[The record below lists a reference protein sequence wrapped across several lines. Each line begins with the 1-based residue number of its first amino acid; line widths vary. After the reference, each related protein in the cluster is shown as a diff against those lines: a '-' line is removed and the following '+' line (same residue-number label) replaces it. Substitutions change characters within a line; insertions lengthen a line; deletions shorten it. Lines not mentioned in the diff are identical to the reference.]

1 MEIWIGLGMFG
12 GLIAALLIG
21 IPVAYSLLL
30 VATASLV
37 LVGGGLGGLDLIA
50 TTAWGSVAS
59 FTLTAVPVFILMG
72 AIISVSGMGA
82 RLYRALSTALH
93 GMPGGLAVATTLA
106 CTIMAATSGSSVATA
121 AAIGGFAIKEMRR
134 YGYRD
139 SDASGAVAAG
149 GTLGILIPPS
159 IPMIVYGIIAGQS
172 IGKLF
177 MAGIVPGILMAFA
190 FALYQVLLAMR
201 RQRDLMQREP
211 AAADLRPVSLRER
224 IAALKDIV
232 PMAILIWIILGSM
245 YTGFATP
252 TESAALGTVA
262 SLVIS
267 GAVYRELT
275 WEKVREVLRATARG
289 SVMVLMII
297 AGAMVFGYVMTTT
310 QVAAAI
316 AQWVANSAL
325 PPWALFISINV
336 LLIFLGCFMETL
348 SIIVV
353 TMPILVP
360 IVSALGW
367 DLIWFG
373 IILTI
378 NMEMALIHPPV
389 GLNLF
394 VVQGV
399 APDIRLIRIIIG
411 ALPYV
416 FIMAAVL
423 ILIAV
428 YPSIATG
435 LLALQTGAVR

>member
-1 MEIWIGLGMFG
+1 MEIWVGMAMFG
-12 GLIAALLIG
+12 GLLAALLIG

-30 VATASLV
+30 TATASLLV
-37 LVGGGLGGLDLIA
+37 VGGGLPALDLIA
-50 TTAWGSVAS
+50 STAWGSVAT

-82 RLYRALSTALH
+82 RLYGALSTVLH

-106 CTIMAATSGSSVATA
+106 CAIMAATSGSSVATA

-134 YGYRD
+134 FGYRD
-139 SDASGAVAAG
+139 SDAAGAVAAG

-159 IPMIVYGIIAGQS
+159 IPMIVYGVIAGQS

-177 MAGIVPGILMAFA
+177 IAGIVPGILMALSFGL
-190 FALYQVLLAMR
+190 FQVLLAMR
-201 RQRDLMQREP
+201 RRAREGG
-211 AAADLRPVSLRER
+211 AADTRRVGLRER
-224 IAALKDIV
+224 ITALKDIV
-232 PMAILIWIILGSM
+232 PMAILIWVILGSM

-267 GAVYRELT
+267 GVVYRELT
-275 WEKVREVLRATARG
+275 WSKLHEVLRATARG

-297 AGAMVFGYVMTTT
+297 AAAMVFGYVMTTT

-316 AQWVANSAL
+316 SQWVAGSSL
-325 PPWALFISINV
+325 PPWGLFIAINV

-353 TMPILVP
+353 TMPIIVP
-360 IVSALGW
+360 IISAMGW

-373 IILTI
+373 IVLTI

-399 APDIRLIRIIIG
+399 APDIRLVRIILG

-416 FIMAAVL
+416 FIMATVL
-423 ILIAV
+423 ALVAV

-435 LLALQTGAVR
+435 LLSLQAGSMR

>member
-1 MEIWIGLGMFG
+1 MEMWIGAAMFS
-12 GLIAALLIG
+12 GLIAALLVG

-30 VATASLV
+30 VAITTLALT
-37 LVGGGLGGLDLIA
+37 GGGLPAIDLIA
-50 TTAWGSVAS
+50 STAWGAVAS

-72 AIISVSGMGA
+72 TIISVSGMGA
-82 RLYRALSTALH
+82 RLYAALSTMLH
-93 GMPGGLAVATTLA
+93 GVPGGLAVATTLA

-121 AAIGGFAIKEMRR
+121 AAIGGFSIKEMRR
-134 YGYRD
+134 FGYRD
-139 SDASGAVAAG
+139 TDACGAVAAG

-177 MAGIVPGILMAFA
+177 IAGILPGILMAFS
-190 FALYQVLLAMR
+190 FALYQVWLALRRR
-201 RQRDLMQREP
+201 RQDGALTDDRT
-211 AAADLRPVSLRER
+211 VSLRDR
-224 IAALKDIV
+224 LAAIRELL
-232 PMAILIWIILGSM
+232 PTAILIWIILGSM
-245 YTGFATP
+245 YTGYATP
-252 TESAALGTVA
+252 TESAALGTLA

-267 GAVYRELT
+267 GVVYRELT
-275 WEKVREVLRATARG
+275 WRKMLEILRATAHG
-289 SVMVLMII
+289 SVMVLAII
-297 AGAMVFGYVMTTT
+297 AAAMVFGYVMTST
-310 QVAAAI
+310 QVASAI
-316 AQWVANSAL
+316 SHAVAGSPM
-325 PPWALFISINV
+325 PPWALFISINL

-360 IVSALGW
+360 ILSALGW

-394 VVQGV
+394 VVHAV
-399 APDIRLIRIIIG
+399 APDVRVVRIMLG

-423 ILIAV
+423 ALVAV
-428 YPSIATG
+428 FPSIAT
-435 LLALQTGAVR
+435 ALIATGSAK

>member
-1 MEIWIGLGMFG
+1 MEIWVGIAMF
-12 GLIAALLIG
+12 AALLTALLVG
-21 IPVAYSLLL
+21 VPVAYSMLL
-30 VATASLV
+30 VAIASLA
-37 LVGGGLGGLDLIA
+37 LVGGGMDALGLIA
-50 TTAWGSVAS
+50 STAWGSVTS

-82 RLYRALSTALH
+82 RLYNALSTLLH

-121 AAIGGFAIKEMRR
+121 AAIGGFAIKEMQRF
-134 YGYRD
+134 GYRD
-139 SDASGAVAAG
+139 SDACGAVAAG

-177 MAGIVPGILMAFA
+177 MAGIVPGIIMSFS
-190 FALYQVLLAMR
+190 FALFQVILAMR
-201 RQRDLMQREP
+201 RRAHDTGTRST
-211 AAADLRPVSLRER
+211 LRVSVRER
-224 IAALKDIV
+224 VAALRDIV

-252 TESAALGTVA
+252 TESAALGTVG

-267 GAVYRELT
+267 GVIYRELT
-275 WEKVREVLRATARG
+275 WEKLRVALRNTARG

-297 AGAMVFGYVMTTT
+297 AAAMVFGYVMTTT

-316 AQWVANSAL
+316 SQLVVSSEL
-325 PPWALFISINV
+325 PPWALFISINA

-360 IVSALGW
+360 IISALGW

-399 APDIRLIRIIIG
+399 APNVRLGRIILG

-423 ILIAV
+423 ALIAV
-428 YPSIATG
+428 FPSLATSLG
-435 LLALQTGAVR
+435 TSPHVVPRQ

>member
-1 MEIWIGLGMFG
+1 MEIWIGIAMFA
-12 GLIAALLIG
+12 GLLTALLIG
-21 IPVAYSLLL
+21 VPVAYSMLL
-30 VATASLV
+30 VAIASLL
-37 LVGGGLGGLDLIA
+37 LVGGGMDALGLIA
-50 TTAWGSVAS
+50 STAWGAVTS

-72 AIISVSGMGA
+72 AIISVSGMGS
-82 RLYRALSTALH
+82 RLYNALSTLLH

-134 YGYRD
+134 FGYRD
-139 SDASGAVAAG
+139 SDACGAVAAG

-159 IPMIVYGIIAGQS
+159 IPMIVYGVIAGQS

-177 MAGIVPGILMAFA
+177 MAGIIPGIIMSLS
-190 FALYQVLLAMR
+190 FALYQVILAIR
-201 RQRDLMQREP
+201 RGALDAGAKSAKRVTVRDRIV
-211 AAADLRPVSLRER
+211 ALR
-224 IAALKDIV
+224 DIV
-232 PMAILIWIILGSM
+232 PMAILIWVILGSM

-252 TESAALGTVA
+252 TESAALGTVG

-267 GAVYRELT
+267 GVIYRELT
-275 WEKVREVLRATARG
+275 WEKLRLALRSTARG

-297 AGAMVFGYVMTTT
+297 AAAMVFGYVMTTT

-316 AQWVANSAL
+316 SQVVAGSGL
-325 PPWALFISINV
+325 PPWALFISINL

-360 IVSALGW
+360 IISALGW

-399 APDIRLIRIIIG
+399 VPDVKLMRIILG

-423 ILIAV
+423 ALIAV
-428 YPSIATG
+428 FPSIATSLG
-435 LLALQTGAVR
+435 HAQQVVPGR

>member
-1 MEIWIGLGMFG
+1 MEIWTGLAMFA
-12 GLIAALLIG
+12 GLLGALLIG

-30 VATASLV
+30 VATASLA
-37 LVGGGLGGLDLIA
+37 LAGGGLAGLDLIA
-50 TTAWGSVAS
+50 STAWGSVAT

-82 RLYRALSTALH
+82 RLYSALSTILH

-121 AAIGGFAIKEMRR
+121 AAIGGFSIKEMRR
-134 YGYRD
+134 FGYRD
-139 SDASGAVAAG
+139 SDACGAVAAG
-149 GTLGILIPPS
+149 GTLGILVPPS

-177 MAGIVPGILMAFA
+177 IAGIVPGILMAFS
-190 FALYQVLLAMR
+190 FALYQVTLAMR
-201 RQRDLMQREP
+201 RRARD
-211 AAADLRPVSLRER
+211 AAVDARRVTLRER
-224 IAALKDIV
+224 ITALKDIV

-252 TESAALGTVA
+252 TEAAALGTVA
-262 SLVIS
+262 SLIIS
-267 GAVYRELT
+267 GLVYRELT
-275 WEKVREVLRATARG
+275 WTKMREVLRATARG

-297 AGAMVFGYVMTTT
+297 AAAMVFGYVMTTT

-316 AQWVANSAL
+316 SQSVADSSL
-325 PPWALFISINV
+325 SPWALFISINL

-373 IILTI
+373 VILTI

-399 APDIRLIRIIIG
+399 APDIRLGRIILG

-416 FIMAAVL
+416 FIMAL
-423 ILIAV
+423 ILALIAV

-435 LLALQTGAVR
+435 LLAVQAGPVR

>member
-1 MEIWIGLGMFG
+1 MEMWIGTAMFT
-12 GLIAALLIG
+12 GLIAALLLG

-30 VATASLV
+30 VAISTLV
-37 LVGGGLGGLDLIA
+37 LTGGGLPAIDLIA
-50 TTAWGSVAS
+50 STAWGSVAT

-82 RLYRALSTALH
+82 RLYAALSTILH
-93 GMPGGLAVATTLA
+93 GVPGGLAVATTLA

-121 AAIGGFAIKEMRR
+121 AAIGGFSIKEMRR
-134 YGYRD
+134 FGYRD
-139 SDASGAVAAG
+139 SDACGAVAAG

-177 MAGIVPGILMAFA
+177 IAGIMPGILMAFS
-190 FALYQVLLAMR
+190 FATYQVWLAMR
-201 RQRDLMQREP
+201 RRAQGSVREDDRRVTPRDR
-211 AAADLRPVSLRER
+211 LR
-224 IAALKDIV
+224 ALLELL
-232 PMAILIWIILGSM
+232 PTAILIWIILGSM

-252 TESAALGTVA
+252 TESAALGTIA
-262 SLVIS
+262 SLAIS
-267 GAVYRELT
+267 GLVYRELT
-275 WEKVREVLRATARG
+275 WAKLLEILRSTARG
-289 SVMVLMII
+289 SVMVLAII
-297 AGAMVFGYVMTTT
+297 AAAMVFGYVMTST

-316 AQWVANSAL
+316 SQWVAASSL

-353 TMPILVP
+353 TMPILIP
-360 IVSALGW
+360 IISALGW

-394 VVQGV
+394 VVHAV
-399 APDIRLIRIIIG
+399 APDVRLVRIVLG

-423 ILIAV
+423 ALVAI

-435 LLALQTGAVR
+435 LLPAARAR

>member
-1 MEIWIGLGMFG
+1 MEMWIGAAMFS
-12 GLIAALLIG
+12 GLIAALLVG

-30 VATASLV
+30 VAITTLALT
-37 LVGGGLGGLDLIA
+37 GGGLPAIDLIA
-50 TTAWGSVAS
+50 STAWGAVAS

-72 AIISVSGMGA
+72 TIISVSGMGA
-82 RLYRALSTALH
+82 RLYAALSTMLH
-93 GMPGGLAVATTLA
+93 GVPGGLAVATTLA

-121 AAIGGFAIKEMRR
+121 AAIGGFSIKEMRR
-134 YGYRD
+134 FGYRD
-139 SDASGAVAAG
+139 TDACGAVAAG

-177 MAGIVPGILMAFA
+177 IAGILPGILMAFS
-190 FALYQVLLAMR
+190 FALYQVWLALRRR
-201 RQRDLMQREP
+201 RQDGALTDDRT
-211 AAADLRPVSLRER
+211 VSLRDR
-224 IAALKDIV
+224 LAAIRELL
-232 PMAILIWIILGSM
+232 PTAILIWIILGSM
-245 YTGFATP
+245 YTGYATP
-252 TESAALGTVA
+252 TESAALGTLA

-267 GAVYRELT
+267 GVVYRELT
-275 WEKVREVLRATARG
+275 WRKMLEILRATAHG
-289 SVMVLMII
+289 SVMVLAII
-297 AGAMVFGYVMTTT
+297 AAAMVFGYVMTST
-310 QVAAAI
+310 QVASAI
-316 AQWVANSAL
+316 SHAVAGSPM
-325 PPWALFISINV
+325 PPWALFISINL

-353 TMPILVP
+353 TMPILIP
-360 IVSALGW
+360 ILSALGW

-394 VVQGV
+394 VVHAV
-399 APDIRLIRIIIG
+399 APDVRVVRIMLG

-423 ILIAV
+423 ALVAV
-428 YPSIATG
+428 FPSIAT
-435 LLALQTGAVR
+435 ALIATGSAK

>member
-1 MEIWIGLGMFG
+1 MEIWVGIAMFAS
-12 GLIAALLIG
+12 LLAALLIG
-21 IPVAYSLLL
+21 IPVAYSMLL
-30 VATASLV
+30 VALASLV
-37 LVGGGLGGLDLIA
+37 LVGGGPDALSLVA
-50 TTAWGSVAS
+50 TTAWGSITS

-72 AIISVSGMGA
+72 AIISVSGMGT
-82 RLYRALSTALH
+82 RLYNALSTLLH

-121 AAIGGFAIKEMRR
+121 AAVGGFAIKEMRR
-134 YGYRD
+134 FGYRD
-139 SDASGAVAAG
+139 SDACGAVAAG

-177 MAGIVPGILMAFA
+177 MAGIVPGIMMSLS
-190 FALYQVLLAMR
+190 FALFQVILAMR
-201 RQRDLMQREP
+201 RRTRDGGTGPGKRVSMRDRFV
-211 AAADLRPVSLRER
+211 ALR
-224 IAALKDIV
+224 DIV

-252 TESAALGTVA
+252 TESAALGTIG
-262 SLVIS
+262 SLAIS
-267 GAVYRELT
+267 GVIYRELT
-275 WEKVREVLRATARG
+275 WQKLRVVLRNTARG

-297 AGAMVFGYVMTTT
+297 AAAMVFGYVMTTT
-310 QVAAAI
+310 QVASAI
-316 AQWVANSAL
+316 SQLVASSGL
-325 PPWALFISINV
+325 PPWALFISINL

-360 IVSALGW
+360 IISALGW

-399 APDIRLIRIIIG
+399 VPDVKLGRIIIG

-416 FIMAAVL
+416 FIMAGMLA
-423 ILIAV
+423 LIAIF
-428 YPSIATG
+428 PSIATSLG
-435 LLALQTGAVR
+435 QSRQAVPAR

>member
-1 MEIWIGLGMFG
+1 MEMWIGTAMFT
-12 GLIAALLIG
+12 GLIAALLVG

-30 VATASLV
+30 VAIATLV
-37 LVGGGLGGLDLIA
+37 LTGGGLPAIDLVA
-50 TTAWGSVAS
+50 STAWGSVAS

-72 AIISVSGMGA
+72 TIISVSGMGA
-82 RLYRALSTALH
+82 RLYSALSTMLH
-93 GMPGGLAVATTLA
+93 GVPGGLAVATTLA

-121 AAIGGFAIKEMRR
+121 AAIGGFSIKEMRR
-134 YGYRD
+134 FGYRD
-139 SDASGAVAAG
+139 SDACGAVAAG

-177 MAGIVPGILMAFA
+177 IAGILPGILMAFS
-190 FALYQVLLAMR
+190 FATYQVWLAMR
-201 RQRDLMQREP
+201 RRTKERTRQDERRVTLHDRL
-211 AAADLRPVSLRER
+211 AAVKELLPT
-224 IAALKDIV
+224 
-232 PMAILIWIILGSM
+232 AILIWIILGSM
-245 YTGFATP
+245 YTGYATP
-252 TESAALGTVA
+252 TESAALGTLA

-267 GAVYRELT
+267 GLVYRELT
-275 WEKVREVLRATARG
+275 WRKMLEILRATARG
-289 SVMVLMII
+289 SVMVLAII
-297 AGAMVFGYVMTTT
+297 AAAMVFGYVMTST

-316 AQWVANSAL
+316 SHWVAASSL

-353 TMPILVP
+353 TMPILIP
-360 IVSALGW
+360 IISALGW

-394 VVQGV
+394 VVHAV
-399 APDIRLIRIIIG
+399 APDVKLIRIILG

-416 FIMAAVL
+416 FIMATVLALVAVF
-423 ILIAV
+423 
-428 YPSIATG
+428 PSIATG
-435 LLALQTGAVR
+435 LLPSSGAR

>member
-1 MEIWIGLGMFG
+1 MEIWVGTAMFAGL
-12 GLIAALLIG
+12 LAALLIG

-30 VATASLV
+30 TATASLV
-37 LVGGGLGGLDLIA
+37 VVGGGLPALDLIA
-50 TTAWGSVAS
+50 STAWGSVTT

-72 AIISVSGMGA
+72 AIISVSGMGE
-82 RLYRALSTALH
+82 RLYGALSTVLH
-93 GMPGGLAVATTLA
+93 GIPGGLAVATTLA

-134 YGYRD
+134 FGYRD
-139 SDASGAVAAG
+139 SDAAGAVAAG

-177 MAGIVPGILMAFA
+177 MAGIVPGILMALS
-190 FALYQVLLAMR
+190 FALFQVLLAMR
-201 RQRDLMQREP
+201 RRSRQGGAVDTRS
-211 AAADLRPVSLRER
+211 VSPRER
-224 IAALKDIV
+224 IAALKDVV

-252 TESAALGTVA
+252 TIPRRSAPS

-267 GAVYRELT
+267 GVIYRELT
-275 WEKVREVLRATARG
+275 WAKVREVLRATARG

-297 AGAMVFGYVMTTT
+297 AAAMVFGYVMTTT
-310 QVAAAI
+310 QVAATI
-316 AQWVANSAL
+316 SQSVANSSL
-325 PPWALFISINV
+325 PPWALFIAINV

-360 IVSALGW
+360 IISALGW

-399 APDIRLIRIIIG
+399 APDIRLMRIIVG

-423 ILIAV
+423 AIIAV
-428 YPSIATG
+428 YPSVATG
-435 LLALQTGAVR
+435 LLSVQAGSVR

>member
-1 MEIWIGLGMFG
+1 MEILTGLMMFV
-12 GLIAALLIG
+12 GLICALLIG

-30 VATASLV
+30 VAVTS
-37 LVGGGLGGLDLIA
+37 LIA
-50 TTAWGSVAS
+50 AGNGLSALSMVSDTAWGSVAT

-72 AIISVSGMGA
+72 AIISMSGMGE
-82 RLYRALSTALH
+82 RLYNALATILH
-93 GMPGGLAVATTLA
+93 GIPGGLAVATTLA

-134 YGYRD
+134 FGYSD
-139 SDASGAVAAG
+139 SEAGGAVAAG

-177 MAGIVPGILMAFA
+177 MAGIVPGILMALLFVA
-190 FALYQVLLAMR
+190 FQVMLALNRNRTLSAAGMLKNPSEQVVTV
-201 RQRDLMQREP
+201 RD
-211 AAADLRPVSLRER
+211 R
-224 IAALKDIV
+224 IIALKHVIPTV
-232 PMAILIWIILGSM
+232 LLIWIILGSM

-252 TESAALGTVA
+252 TEAAALGTVA
-262 SLVIS
+262 SLIIS
-267 GAVYRELT
+267 GLVYRELT
-275 WEKVREVLRATARG
+275 WQKLVTILHATARG

-297 AGAMVFGYVMTTT
+297 AAAMVFGYVMTSTG
-310 QVAAAI
+310 VAAEI
-316 AQWVANSAL
+316 SQWVASSNL

-360 IVSALGW
+360 IISALGW

-399 APDIRLIRIIIG
+399 APDIKLIKIIIG

-416 FIMAAVL
+416 LIMMLMIA
-423 ILIAV
+423 LIAIF
-428 YPSIATG
+428 PSLATG
-435 LLALQTGAVR
+435 LIS

>member
-1 MEIWIGLGMFG
+1 
-12 GLIAALLIG
+12 
-21 IPVAYSLLL
+21 
-30 VATASLV
+30 
-37 LVGGGLGGLDLIA
+37 
-50 TTAWGSVAS
+50 
-59 FTLTAVPVFILMG
+59 
-72 AIISVSGMGA
+72 
-82 RLYRALSTALH
+82 
-93 GMPGGLAVATTLA
+93 
-106 CTIMAATSGSSVATA
+106 
-121 AAIGGFAIKEMRR
+121 MRR
-134 YGYRD
+134 FGYRD
-139 SDASGAVAAG
+139 SDACGAVAAG

-177 MAGIVPGILMAFA
+177 MAGIVPGIMMSLS
-190 FALYQVLLAMR
+190 FALFQVILAMR
-201 RQRDLMQREP
+201 RRTRDGGTGPGKRVSMRDRFV
-211 AAADLRPVSLRER
+211 ALR
-224 IAALKDIV
+224 DIV

-252 TESAALGTVA
+252 TESAALGTIG
-262 SLVIS
+262 SLAIS
-267 GAVYRELT
+267 GVIYRELT
-275 WEKVREVLRATARG
+275 WQKLRVVLRNTARG

-297 AGAMVFGYVMTTT
+297 AAAMVFGYVMTTT
-310 QVAAAI
+310 QVASAI
-316 AQWVANSAL
+316 SQLVASSGL
-325 PPWALFISINV
+325 PPWALFISINL

-360 IVSALGW
+360 IISALGW

-399 APDIRLIRIIIG
+399 VPDVKLGRIIIG

-416 FIMAAVL
+416 FIMAAML
-423 ILIAV
+423 ALIAIF
-428 YPSIATG
+428 PAIATSLG
-435 LLALQTGAVR
+435 QSRQAVPAR

>member
-1 MEIWIGLGMFG
+1 MEMWIGTAMFT
-12 GLIAALLIG
+12 GLIAALLLG

-30 VATASLV
+30 VAISTLV
-37 LVGGGLGGLDLIA
+37 LTGGGLPAIDLIA
-50 TTAWGSVAS
+50 STAWGSVAT

-72 AIISVSGMGA
+72 AIISVSGMGS
-82 RLYRALSTALH
+82 RLYSALSTILH
-93 GMPGGLAVATTLA
+93 GVPGGLAVATTLA

-121 AAIGGFAIKEMRR
+121 AAIGGFSIKEMRR
-134 YGYRD
+134 FGYRD
-139 SDASGAVAAG
+139 SDACGAVAAG

-177 MAGIVPGILMAFA
+177 IAGIMPGILMAFS
-190 FALYQVLLAMR
+190 FATYQVWLAMR
-201 RQRDLMQREP
+201 RRAQGGIREDDRRVTPRDR
-211 AAADLRPVSLRER
+211 LR
-224 IAALKDIV
+224 ALV
-232 PMAILIWIILGSM
+232 QLLPTAILIWIILGSM

-252 TESAALGTVA
+252 TESAALGTIA
-262 SLVIS
+262 SLAIS

-275 WEKVREVLRATARG
+275 WAKLLEILRATARG
-289 SVMVLMII
+289 SVMVLAII
-297 AGAMVFGYVMTTT
+297 AAAMVFGYVMTST

-316 AQWVANSAL
+316 SQAVAASSL

-353 TMPILVP
+353 TMPILIP
-360 IVSALGW
+360 IISALGW

-394 VVQGV
+394 VVHAV
-399 APDIRLIRIIIG
+399 APDVRLVRIVLG

-423 ILIAV
+423 ALVAI

-435 LLALQTGAVR
+435 LLPAARAR

>member
-1 MEIWIGLGMFG
+1 MEMWIGTAMFT
-12 GLIAALLIG
+12 GLIAALLVG

-30 VATASLV
+30 VAIATLV
-37 LVGGGLGGLDLIA
+37 LTGGGLPAIDLVA
-50 TTAWGSVAS
+50 STAWGSVAS

-72 AIISVSGMGA
+72 TIISVSGMGA
-82 RLYRALSTALH
+82 RLYSALSTMLH
-93 GMPGGLAVATTLA
+93 GVPGGLAVATTLA

-121 AAIGGFAIKEMRR
+121 AAIGGFSIKEMRR
-134 YGYRD
+134 FGYRD
-139 SDASGAVAAG
+139 SDACGAVAAG

-177 MAGIVPGILMAFA
+177 IAGILPGILMAFS
-190 FALYQVLLAMR
+190 FATYQVWLAMR
-201 RQRDLMQREP
+201 RRTKERTRQDERRVTLHDRL
-211 AAADLRPVSLRER
+211 AAVKELLPT
-224 IAALKDIV
+224 
-232 PMAILIWIILGSM
+232 AILIWIILGSM
-245 YTGFATP
+245 YTGYATP
-252 TESAALGTVA
+252 TESAALGTLA

-267 GAVYRELT
+267 GLVYRELT
-275 WEKVREVLRATARG
+275 WRKMLEILRATARG
-289 SVMVLMII
+289 SVMVLAII
-297 AGAMVFGYVMTTT
+297 AAAMVFGYVMTST

-316 AQWVANSAL
+316 SHWVAASSL

-353 TMPILVP
+353 TMPILIP
-360 IVSALGW
+360 IISALGW

-394 VVQGV
+394 VVHAV
-399 APDIRLIRIIIG
+399 APDVKLVRIILG

-416 FIMAAVL
+416 FIMATVMALVAVF
-423 ILIAV
+423 
-428 YPSIATG
+428 PSIATG
-435 LLALQTGAVR
+435 LLPSSGAR

>member
-1 MEIWIGLGMFG
+1 MEIWVGIAMFG
-12 GLIAALLIG
+12 SLLAALLIG
-21 IPVAYSLLL
+21 IPVAYSMLL
-30 VATASLV
+30 VALASLV
-37 LVGGGLGGLDLIA
+37 LAGGDVDALSLVA
-50 TTAWGSVAS
+50 ATAWGSITS

-72 AIISVSGMGA
+72 AIISLSGMGT
-82 RLYRALSTALH
+82 RLYNALSTLLH

-121 AAIGGFAIKEMRR
+121 AAVGGFAIKEMRR
-134 YGYRD
+134 FGYRD
-139 SDASGAVAAG
+139 SDACGAVAAG

-177 MAGIVPGILMAFA
+177 MAGIVPGIMMSLS
-190 FALYQVLLAMR
+190 FALFQVILAMR
-201 RQRDLMQREP
+201 RRTRDGGAGPEKR
-211 AAADLRPVSLRER
+211 VSIRDR
-224 IAALKDIV
+224 IAALRDIV

-252 TESAALGTVA
+252 TESAALGTIG

-267 GAVYRELT
+267 GVIYRELT
-275 WEKVREVLRATARG
+275 WEKLRVVLRDTARG

-297 AGAMVFGYVMTTT
+297 AAAMVFGYVMTTT

-316 AQWVANSAL
+316 SQLVASSGL
-325 PPWALFISINV
+325 PPWALFISINL

-353 TMPILVP
+353 TMPILIP
-360 IVSALGW
+360 IISALGW

-399 APDIRLIRIIIG
+399 APDVRLGRIIVG

-416 FIMAAVL
+416 FIMAAML
-423 ILIAV
+423 ALIAIF
-428 YPSIATG
+428 PAIATSLG
-435 LLALQTGAVR
+435 QSRQAVPAQ

>member
-1 MEIWIGLGMFG
+1 MEIWVGIAMFTS
-12 GLIAALLIG
+12 LLAALLIG
-21 IPVAYSLLL
+21 IPVAYSMLL
-30 VATASLV
+30 VALASLA
-37 LVGGGLGGLDLIA
+37 LAGGGLDALSLIA
-50 TTAWGSVAS
+50 STAWGSITS

-72 AIISVSGMGA
+72 AIISVSGMGT
-82 RLYRALSTALH
+82 RLYNALSTLLH

-121 AAIGGFAIKEMRR
+121 AAVGGFAIKEMRR
-134 YGYRD
+134 FGYRD
-139 SDASGAVAAG
+139 SDACGAVAAG

-177 MAGIVPGILMAFA
+177 MAGIVPGIIMSLS
-190 FALYQVLLAMR
+190 FALFQVILAMR
-201 RQRDLMQREP
+201 RRARDARTQP
-211 AAADLRPVSLRER
+211 ARRVSVRDRVLALRDV
-224 IAALKDIV
+224 V

-252 TESAALGTVA
+252 TESAALGTIG

-267 GAVYRELT
+267 GVIYRELT
-275 WEKVREVLRATARG
+275 WEKLRVVLRNTARG

-297 AGAMVFGYVMTTT
+297 AAAMVFGYVMTAT

-316 AQWVANSAL
+316 SQVVASSGL

-360 IVSALGW
+360 IISALGW

-399 APDIRLIRIIIG
+399 VPDVKLARIILG

-423 ILIAV
+423 ALIAIF
-428 YPSIATG
+428 PSIATSLG
-435 LLALQTGAVR
+435 QSQRVVPGR

>member
-1 MEIWIGLGMFG
+1 MEMWIGAGMFT
-12 GLIAALLIG
+12 GLIVALLIG

-30 VATASLV
+30 VAISALV
-37 LVGGGLGGLDLIA
+37 LTGGGLPALDLVA
-50 TTAWGSVAS
+50 STAWGSVAS

-72 AIISVSGMGA
+72 TIISVSGMGA
-82 RLYRALSTALH
+82 RLYSALSTILH
-93 GMPGGLAVATTLA
+93 GLPGGLAVATTLA
-106 CTIMAATSGSSVATA
+106 CAIMAATSGSSVATA
-121 AAIGGFAIKEMRR
+121 AAIGGFSIKEMRR
-134 YGYRD
+134 FGYRD
-139 SDASGAVAAG
+139 SDACGAVAAG

-172 IGKLF
+172 IGSLF
-177 MAGIVPGILMAFA
+177 IAGIVPGIVMALSFA
-190 FALYQVLLAMR
+190 IYQVWLAR
-201 RQRDLMQREP
+201 RRRAREP
-211 AAADLRPVSLRER
+211 VREDDRRVTPRER
-224 IAALKDIV
+224 LAALKDIV
-232 PMAILIWIILGSM
+232 PMAILIWVILGSM

-252 TESAALGTVA
+252 TESAALGTLA
-262 SLVIS
+262 SLAIS
-267 GAVYRELT
+267 GVIYRELT
-275 WEKVREVLRATARG
+275 WAKLREVLRATARG
-289 SVMVLMII
+289 SVMVLAII
-297 AGAMVFGYVMTTT
+297 MAAMVFGYVMTST

-316 AQWVANSAL
+316 SHAVAGSGM

-360 IVSALGW
+360 IIAALHW

-394 VVQGV
+394 VVQAV
-399 APDIRLIRIIIG
+399 APDVRLVRIILG

-416 FIMAAVL
+416 LIMAAVL
-423 ILIAV
+423 ALVAV
-428 YPSIATG
+428 YPPIATG
-435 LLALQTGAVR
+435 LLSTHAPGVR

>member
-1 MEIWIGLGMFG
+1 MEIWVGIAMFAS
-12 GLIAALLIG
+12 LLAALLIG
-21 IPVAYSLLL
+21 IPVAYSMLL
-30 VATASLV
+30 VALASLV
-37 LVGGGLGGLDLIA
+37 LAGGGLDALSLVA
-50 TTAWGSVAS
+50 TTAWGSITS

-72 AIISVSGMGA
+72 AIISVSGMGT
-82 RLYRALSTALH
+82 RLYNALSTLLH

-121 AAIGGFAIKEMRR
+121 AAVGGFAIKEMRR
-134 YGYRD
+134 FGYRD
-139 SDASGAVAAG
+139 SDACGAVAAG

-177 MAGIVPGILMAFA
+177 MAGIVPGIIMSLS
-190 FALYQVLLAMR
+190 FALFQVILAMR
-201 RQRDLMQREP
+201 RRTRDGGIGPGKRVSVQDRIV
-211 AAADLRPVSLRER
+211 ALR
-224 IAALKDIV
+224 DIV

-252 TESAALGTVA
+252 TESAALGTIG

-267 GAVYRELT
+267 GVIYRELT
-275 WEKVREVLRATARG
+275 WAKLRVVLQNTARG

-297 AGAMVFGYVMTTT
+297 AAAMVFGYVMTTT

-316 AQWVANSAL
+316 SQLVASSTL

-360 IVSALGW
+360 IISALGW

-399 APDIRLIRIIIG
+399 VPDVKLGRIIIG

-423 ILIAV
+423 ALIAIF
-428 YPSIATG
+428 PSIATSLG
-435 LLALQTGAVR
+435 QSQQAVPAR

>member
-1 MEIWIGLGMFG
+1 MEMWIGAGMFT
-12 GLIAALLIG
+12 GLIVALVAG

-30 VATASLV
+30 VAVSALILT
-37 LVGGGLGGLDLIA
+37 GGGLSALDLVA
-50 TTAWGSVAS
+50 STAWGSVAS

-72 AIISVSGMGA
+72 TIISVSGMGA
-82 RLYRALSTALH
+82 RLYSALSKILH
-93 GMPGGLAVATTLA
+93 GLPGGLAVATTLA
-106 CTIMAATSGSSVATA
+106 CAIMAATSGSSVATA
-121 AAIGGFAIKEMRR
+121 AAIGGFSIKEMRR
-134 YGYRD
+134 FGYRD
-139 SDASGAVAAG
+139 SDACGAVAAG

-159 IPMIVYGIIAGQS
+159 IPMIVYGIIAQQS

-177 MAGIVPGILMAFA
+177 IAGIVPGVVMALSFA
-190 FALYQVLLAMR
+190 IYQVWLAR
-201 RQRDLMQREP
+201 WRHSREATREDDQHVTP
-211 AAADLRPVSLRER
+211 RER
-224 IAALKDIV
+224 LVALKDLV
-232 PMAILIWIILGSM
+232 PMAILIWVILGSM

-252 TESAALGTVA
+252 TESAALGTLA
-262 SLVIS
+262 SLAIS
-267 GAVYRELT
+267 GLIYRELT
-275 WEKVREVLRATARG
+275 WAKLREVLRATARG
-289 SVMVLMII
+289 SVMVLAII
-297 AGAMVFGYVMTTT
+297 MAAMVFGYVMTTT

-316 AQWVANSAL
+316 SHGVANSSL

-360 IVSALGW
+360 IISALHW

-394 VVQGV
+394 VVQAV
-399 APDIRLIRIIIG
+399 APDVRLVRIILG

-423 ILIAV
+423 ALVAI

-435 LLALQTGAVR
+435 LIPARPR

>member
-1 MEIWIGLGMFG
+1 MELWIGIAMFVA
-12 GLIAALLIG
+12 LLSALLIG
-21 IPVAYSLLL
+21 IPVAFSMLL
-30 VATASLV
+30 VAIATL
-37 LVGGGLGGLDLIA
+37 LLTGGGLDSLGLIA
-50 TTAWGSVAS
+50 STIWGSVTS

-72 AIISVSGMGA
+72 TIISVSGMGA
-82 RLYRALSTALH
+82 RLYNALSTILH
-93 GMPGGLAVATTLA
+93 GVPGGLAVATTLA

-121 AAIGGFAIKEMRR
+121 AAIGGFAINEMRR
-134 YGYRD
+134 FGYRD
-139 SDASGAVAAG
+139 ADACGAVAAG

-159 IPMIVYGIIAGQS
+159 IPMIVYAIIAGQS

-177 MAGIVPGILMAFA
+177 MAGIVPGIIMALSFA
-190 FALYQVLLAMR
+190 AYQVILAR
-201 RQRDLMQREP
+201 RRRTQD
-211 AAADLRPVSLRER
+211 
-224 IAALKDIV
+224 AALTKKVSVAERVRALRDIV

-252 TESAALGTVA
+252 TESAALGTIG

-267 GAVYRELT
+267 GVLYRELT
-275 WEKVREVLRATARG
+275 WQKLLLVLRNTARG

-297 AGAMVFGYVMTTT
+297 AAAMVFGYVMTTT

-316 AQWVANSAL
+316 SQAVASSAL

-360 IVSALGW
+360 IIAALGW

-399 APDIRLIRIIIG
+399 APDVKLSRIIVG
-411 ALPYV
+411 SLPYV
-416 FIMAAVL
+416 LIMAAVL
-423 ILIAV
+423 ALVAIF
-428 YPSIATG
+428 PSIATSLG
-435 LLALQTGAVR
+435 QGQQVLRR

>member
-1 MEIWIGLGMFG
+1 MEIWVGIAMFG
-12 GLIAALLIG
+12 SLLAALLIG
-21 IPVAYSLLL
+21 IPVAYSMLL
-30 VATASLV
+30 VALASLV
-37 LVGGGLGGLDLIA
+37 LVGGGLDALSLVA
-50 TTAWGSVAS
+50 TTAWGSITS

-72 AIISVSGMGA
+72 AIISVSGMGT
-82 RLYRALSTALH
+82 RLYNALSTLLH

-121 AAIGGFAIKEMRR
+121 AAVGGFAIKEMRR
-134 YGYRD
+134 FGYRD
-139 SDASGAVAAG
+139 SDACGAVAAG

-177 MAGIVPGILMAFA
+177 MAGIVPGIMMSLS
-190 FALYQVLLAMR
+190 FALFQVILAMR
-201 RQRDLMQREP
+201 RTRDGGARP
-211 AAADLRPVSLRER
+211 GKRVSVRDRFVALR
-224 IAALKDIV
+224 DIV

-252 TESAALGTVA
+252 TESAALGTIG

-267 GAVYRELT
+267 GVIYRELT
-275 WEKVREVLRATARG
+275 WEKLRVVLRNTARG

-297 AGAMVFGYVMTTT
+297 AAAMIFGYVMTTT

-316 AQWVANSAL
+316 SQLVAGSGL
-325 PPWALFISINV
+325 PPWALFISINL

-353 TMPILVP
+353 TMPILIP
-360 IVSALGW
+360 IISVLGW

-399 APDIRLIRIIIG
+399 VPDVKLGRIIVG

-416 FIMAAVL
+416 FIMAAMLAV
-423 ILIAV
+423 IAIF
-428 YPSIATG
+428 PSIATSLG
-435 LLALQTGAVR
+435 QSRQAVPSR

>member
-1 MEIWIGLGMFG
+1 MEIWIGIAMFG
-12 GLIAALLIG
+12 SLLAALLIG
-21 IPVAYSLLL
+21 IPVAYSMLL
-30 VATASLV
+30 VALGSLV
-37 LVGGGLGGLDLIA
+37 LVGGGLDALSLVA
-50 TTAWGSVAS
+50 TTAWGSITS

-72 AIISVSGMGA
+72 AIISVSGMGT
-82 RLYRALSTALH
+82 RLYNALSTMLH

-121 AAIGGFAIKEMRR
+121 AAVGGFAIKEMRR
-134 YGYRD
+134 FGYRD
-139 SDASGAVAAG
+139 SDACGAVAAG

-177 MAGIVPGILMAFA
+177 MAGIVPGIMMSLS
-190 FALYQVLLAMR
+190 FALFQVILAMR
-201 RQRDLMQREP
+201 RTRDGGARP
-211 AAADLRPVSLRER
+211 GKRVSVRDRFVALR
-224 IAALKDIV
+224 DIV

-252 TESAALGTVA
+252 TESAALGTIG

-267 GAVYRELT
+267 GVIYRELS
-275 WEKVREVLRATARG
+275 WEKLRVVLRNTARG

-297 AGAMVFGYVMTTT
+297 AAAMIFGYVMTTT

-316 AQWVANSAL
+316 SQLVAGSGL
-325 PPWALFISINV
+325 PPWALFISINL

-353 TMPILVP
+353 TMPILIP
-360 IVSALGW
+360 IISVLGW

-399 APDIRLIRIIIG
+399 VPDVKLGRIIVG

-416 FIMAAVL
+416 FIMAAMLAV
-423 ILIAV
+423 IAIF
-428 YPSIATG
+428 PSIATSLG
-435 LLALQTGAVR
+435 QSRQAVPSR

>member
-1 MEIWIGLGMFG
+1 MEIWVGIAMFG
-12 GLIAALLIG
+12 SLLAALLIG
-21 IPVAYSLLL
+21 IPVAYSMLL
-30 VATASLV
+30 VALASLV
-37 LVGGGLGGLDLIA
+37 LVGGGVDALSLVA
-50 TTAWGSVAS
+50 TTAWGSITS

-72 AIISVSGMGA
+72 AIISVSGMGT
-82 RLYRALSTALH
+82 RLYNALSTLLH

-121 AAIGGFAIKEMRR
+121 AAVGGFAIKEMRR
-134 YGYRD
+134 FGYRD
-139 SDASGAVAAG
+139 SDACGAVAAG

-177 MAGIVPGILMAFA
+177 MAGIVPGIMMSLS
-190 FALYQVLLAMR
+190 FALFQVILAMR
-201 RQRDLMQREP
+201 RTRDGGARP
-211 AAADLRPVSLRER
+211 GKRVSVRDRFVALR
-224 IAALKDIV
+224 DIV

-252 TESAALGTVA
+252 TESAALGTIG

-267 GAVYRELT
+267 GVIYRELS
-275 WEKVREVLRATARG
+275 WEKLRVVLRNTARG

-297 AGAMVFGYVMTTT
+297 AAAMIFGYVMTTT

-316 AQWVANSAL
+316 SQLVAGSGL
-325 PPWALFISINV
+325 PPWALFISINL

-353 TMPILVP
+353 TMPILIP
-360 IVSALGW
+360 IISVLGW

-399 APDIRLIRIIIG
+399 VPDVKLGRIIVG

-416 FIMAAVL
+416 FIMAAMLAV
-423 ILIAV
+423 IAIF
-428 YPSIATG
+428 PSIATSLG
-435 LLALQTGAVR
+435 QSRQAVPSR